1 LKEDYE
7 QNAKRSRWR
16 ERPRERTDGT
26 GLAGTLGPP
35 EGAAMS
41 KGRVLITG
49 GAGFIGAHTANELLR
64 AGYEVRLLD
73 NLTPPIHT
81 GEWPI
86 WLPDCEKLLGD
97 VRHREDWEQAL
108 RGVEYVVHLAA
119 YQDLLPN
126 FSQFFH
132 VNSVGTALLYEVIV
146 AEKLP
151 VRKVVVASS
160 QFVYGE
166 GRYRCAQDGE
176 VFPDGRAPDRLARS
190 LWDPVCPKCGGAIE
204 PMPLLESH
212 ANPKNQYS
220 IAKYSQELMAVALG
234 RNYGI
239 PSAALRYSIVQG
251 PWQSFR
257 NAYSGVLR
265 VFTLQMLQGC
275 PASVFEDG
283 RQLRDYVNVED
294 VARANRL
301 ALESDKADY
310 EVFNVGGGTG
320 YTVLDFAGI
329 VSDQAPH
336 VTGEY
341 RVGDTRHS
349 VSDISKLGALGW
361 QPTKTPR
368 DSVRDYVEWIRGQK
382 LDKDYAAEA
391 LAKLREMGALRK
403 AQ

>member
-1 LKEDYE
+1 
-7 QNAKRSRWR
+7 
-16 ERPRERTDGT
+16 
-26 GLAGTLGPP
+26 
-35 EGAAMS
+35 MS
-41 KGRVLITG
+41 KGLALITG
-49 GAGFIGAHTANELLR
+49 GAGFIGSHTAEELLR
-64 AGYEVRLLD
+64 AGYGVRVLD
-73 NLTPPIHT
+73 NLAPPVHRST
-81 GEWPI
+81 DEWPD
-86 WLPDCEKLLGD
+86 WLVKDAERQFGD
-97 VRHREDWEQAL
+97 VRNRDDWSKAL
-108 RGVEYVVHLAA
+108 RGVDVVFHLAA

-132 VNSVGTALLYEVIV
+132 VNSVGTALLYEMIV

-166 GRYRCAQDGE
+166 GRYQCVKDGE
-176 VFPDGRAPDRLARS
+176 VYPDGRDPQRLAHG
-190 LWDPVCPKCGGAIE
+190 LWEPICPKCGGAIK
-204 PMPLLESH
+204 PLPLLETH

-220 IAKYSQELMAVALG
+220 IAKYSQELMAIALG

-239 PSAALRYSIVQG
+239 PSVALRYSIVQG
-251 PWQSFR
+251 PHQSFR

-265 VFTLQMLQGC
+265 IFTLQMMNGRA
-275 PASVFEDG
+275 PSVFEDG
-283 RQLRDYVNVED
+283 QQLRDYVNVSD

-301 ALESDKADY
+301 VLERDEANF
-310 EVFNVGGGTG
+310 EIFNVGGGRG
-320 YTVLDFAGI
+320 YTVLEFARI
-329 VSDQAPH
+329 VAEVLGGHGMAD

-349 VSDISKLGALGW
+349 VSDISKLERLGW
-361 QPTKTPR
+361 RPTKTSR
-368 DSVRDYVEWIRGQK
+368 DSVGDYAEWIRKQQ